1 MITLDY
7 FDYSLI
13 MSWYN
18 KSSYIKG
25 VSPGMLKMHGG
36 YFSAQCNGMASVDS
50 K

>member
-18 KSSYIKG
+18 GSSYS
-25 VSPGMLKMHGG
+25 VSPDMLKIHGG
-36 YFSAQCNGMASVDS
+36 YFSAQYNGMASVDS